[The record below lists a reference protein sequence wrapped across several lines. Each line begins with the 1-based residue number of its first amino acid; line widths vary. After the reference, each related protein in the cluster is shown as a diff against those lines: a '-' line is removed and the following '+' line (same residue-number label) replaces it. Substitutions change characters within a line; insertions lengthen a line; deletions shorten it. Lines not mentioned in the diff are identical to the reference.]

1 MPPAAIPIATTSG
14 SSQCIGLLSLPAT
27 HLETTTWTA
36 VRKAIRATNLCR
48 AHTDQSVI
56 ADAASLTRTVLI
68 QDRQCVGHRYRCSGG
83 QAVWWIVR
91 NLVEILGP
99 DGRPLKVIQ
108 VEPSQES
115 VYQKAAA

>member
-1 MPPAAIPIATTSG
+1 MDGRAQSD
-14 SSQCIGLLSLPAT
+14 SRYQFV
-27 HLETTTWTA
+27 
-36 VRKAIRATNLCR
+36 VRILTELG
-48 AHTDQSVI
+48 I

-91 NLVEILGP
+91 NLVEFFGP